1 MAAHAF
7 RSTTARMPKYVFL
20 IKNGPSEDYVVDLPD
35 DLGMFPPLQVG
46 KQFHGLEV

>member
-35 DLGMFPPLQVG
+35 DLGMFPRFKWASNFTG
-46 KQFHGLEV
+46 